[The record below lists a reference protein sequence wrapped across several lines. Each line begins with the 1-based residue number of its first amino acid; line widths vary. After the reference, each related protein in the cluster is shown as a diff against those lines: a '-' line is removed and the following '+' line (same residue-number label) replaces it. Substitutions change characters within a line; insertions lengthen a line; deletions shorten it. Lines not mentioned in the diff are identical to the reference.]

1 MLSIIIEN
9 YLKSI
14 FHLTQ
19 NENNRITTTEL
30 AKYMNVKS
38 ASITDMMQRLEGMD
52 LVDYKK
58 YQGVILT
65 NLGRKRAIDLV
76 RKHRLWEVF
85 LVEKLQF
92 NWSEVHIVAE
102 QLEHINS
109 EKLIDKLEHFLGN
122 PKWDPHGD
130 PIPDKEGTMETREQF
145 PLAELLK
152 GESATI
158 LGVSLDDENFLKFL
172 EESELTIG
180 KKILVNTAFSFD
192 DSVQIL
198 ANNQLINLSKKVA
211 QHILVRKD

>member
-1 MLSIIIEN
+1 MPSIVIEN

-14 FHLTQ
+14 FHLSQ

-58 YQGVILT
+58 YQGVVLT

-102 QLEHINS
+102 QLEHIHS
-109 EKLIDKLEHFLGN
+109 EKLIDQLEKFLGN

-130 PIPDKEGTMETREQF
+130 PIPDKEGTMETREQL
-145 PLAELLK
+145 PLSELQK
-152 GESATI
+152 GETGTI
-158 LGVSLDDENFLKFL
+158 LGVALDDADFLKFL
-172 EESELTIG
+172 EETELTIG
-180 KKILVNTAFSFD
+180 KKIYINAAFSFD
-192 DSVQIL
+192 DSVQIM
-198 ANNQLINLSKKVA
+198 ANKQLTNLSKKVA

>member
-14 FHLTQ
+14 FHLSQ

-102 QLEHINS
+102 QLEHIHS
-109 EKLIDKLEHFLGN
+109 DKLIDKLENFLGN

-192 DSVQIL
+192 DSVQIM

>member
-102 QLEHINS
+102 QLEHIHS
-109 EKLIDKLEHFLGN
+109 DKLIDKVENFLGN

>member
-76 RKHRLWEVF
+76 RKHRLW
-85 LVEKLQF
+85 
-92 NWSEVHIVAE
+92 
-102 QLEHINS
+102 
-109 EKLIDKLEHFLGN
+109 
-122 PKWDPHGD
+122 
-130 PIPDKEGTMETREQF
+130 
-145 PLAELLK
+145 
-152 GESATI
+152 
-158 LGVSLDDENFLKFL
+158 
-172 EESELTIG
+172 
-180 KKILVNTAFSFD
+180 
-192 DSVQIL
+192 
-198 ANNQLINLSKKVA
+198 
-211 QHILVRKD
+211 

>member
-102 QLEHINS
+102 QLEHIHS
-109 EKLIDKLEHFLGN
+109 EKLIDKLENFLGN

-192 DSVQIL
+192 DSVQIM

>member
-14 FHLTQ
+14 FHLSQ

-102 QLEHINS
+102 QLEHIHS
-109 EKLIDKLEHFLGN
+109 DKLIDKLENFLGN

>member
-14 FHLTQ
+14 FHLSQ

-102 QLEHINS
+102 QLEHIHS
-109 EKLIDKLEHFLGN
+109 DKLIDKLENFLGN

-145 PLAELLK
+145 PLADLLK

>member
-102 QLEHINS
+102 QLEHIHS
-109 EKLIDKLEHFLGN
+109 DKLIDKLENFLGN

>member
-102 QLEHINS
+102 QLEHIHS
-109 EKLIDKLEHFLGN
+109 DKLIDKLENFLGN

-172 EESELTIG
+172 EGSELTIG

-192 DSVQIL
+192 DSVQIM

>member
-14 FHLTQ
+14 FHLSQ

-92 NWSEVHIVAE
+92 TWSEVHIVAE
-102 QLEHINS
+102 QLEHIHS
-109 EKLIDKLEHFLGN
+109 DKLIDKLENFLGN

>member
-102 QLEHINS
+102 QLEHIHS
-109 EKLIDKLEHFLGN
+109 DKLIDKLENFLGN
-122 PKWDPHGD
+122 PNWDPHGD

-172 EESELTIG
+172 EGSELTIG

>member
-14 FHLTQ
+14 FHLSQ

-102 QLEHINS
+102 QLEHIHS

-172 EESELTIG
+172 EGSELTIG

>member
-14 FHLTQ
+14 FHLSQ

-92 NWSEVHIVAE
+92 TWSEVHVVAE
-102 QLEHINS
+102 QLEHIHS
-109 EKLIDKLEHFLGN
+109 DKLIDKLENFLGN

>member
-102 QLEHINS
+102 QLEHIHS
-109 EKLIDKLEHFLGN
+109 DKLIDKLENFLGN

-192 DSVQIL
+192 DSVQIM

>member
-1 MLSIIIEN
+1 MLSIVIEN

-92 NWSEVHIVAE
+92 TWSEVHIVAE
-102 QLEHINS
+102 QLEHIHS
-109 EKLIDKLEHFLGN
+109 DKLIDKLENFLGN

>member
-65 NLGRKRAIDLV
+65 NFG
-76 RKHRLWEVF
+76 
-85 LVEKLQF
+85 
-92 NWSEVHIVAE
+92 S
-102 QLEHINS
+102 
-109 EKLIDKLEHFLGN
+109 
-122 PKWDPHGD
+122 
-130 PIPDKEGTMETREQF
+130 
-145 PLAELLK
+145 
-152 GESATI
+152 
-158 LGVSLDDENFLKFL
+158 
-172 EESELTIG
+172 
-180 KKILVNTAFSFD
+180 
-192 DSVQIL
+192 
-198 ANNQLINLSKKVA
+198 
-211 QHILVRKD
+211 

>member
-85 LVEKLQF
+85 LVDKLGF
-92 NWSEVHIVAE
+92 SWDEVHEIAE
-102 QLEHINS
+102 ELEHIKS
-109 EKLIDKLEHFLGN
+109 EQLINKLDAFLGF
-122 PKWDPHGD
+122 PVADPHGD
-130 PIPDKEGTMETREQF
+130 PIPDAKGVIKKIEKQ
-145 PLAELLK
+145 LLS
-152 GESATI
+152 EVEINASFHCV
-158 LGVSLDDENFLKFL
+158 GVKDSSTDFLKYLDKQKIALGSVVKVIDKEDFDDTL
-172 EESELTIG
+172 TVEIDGKRLTISN
-180 KKILVNTAFSFD
+180 KI
-192 DSVQIL
+192 
-198 ANNQLINLSKKVA
+198 ANNLYVQ
-211 QHILVRKD
+211 